1 VTTQIFMSYARDDD
15 LAPPGRDDLTKGL
28 CHLSRRAVA
37 LRVDLAWGRRPKLW
51 RDKRGIDPADQF
63 DALIVKAIEDSQLLV
78 VMLSRN
84 WLARYWCRRELELFR
99 AR

>member
-1 VTTQIFMSYARDDD
+1 MSYARDDD
-15 LAPPGRDDLTKGL
+15 LAPPGRDDLKGFVTYL
-28 CHLSRRAVA
+28 DEQ
-37 LRVDLAWGRRPKLW
+37 LRYELTLLGERRPKLW

-84 WLARYWCRRELELFR
+84 WLARYWCRRELELLR